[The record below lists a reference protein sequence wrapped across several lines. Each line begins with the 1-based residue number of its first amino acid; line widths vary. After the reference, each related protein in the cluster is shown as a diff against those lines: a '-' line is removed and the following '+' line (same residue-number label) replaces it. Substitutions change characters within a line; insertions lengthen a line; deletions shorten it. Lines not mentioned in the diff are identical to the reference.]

1 LQFQLTYLFTRD
13 RIHDVL
19 IYVSQGLILL
29 TAMSYMVYK
38 VCRTNGDWRQRLQ
51 QCLAPHDWHPVDA
64 DNRRFYEEIMGIS
77 EMLVIDANANTT

>member
-1 LQFQLTYLFTRD
+1 
-13 RIHDVL
+13 
-19 IYVSQGLILL
+19 
-29 TAMSYMVYK
+29 MVYK